1 MTDLADVGASV
12 WTWALWGLVVVGAGL
27 LVYVVVRLLARASR
41 RRFSAPSAR
50 PPGTE
55 PSPVSDPREI
65 LEQRLARGEIDVEEF
80 AARLQALE
88 GR

>member
-1 MTDLADVGASV
+1 MADLADVGASV
-12 WTWALWGLVVVGAGL
+12 WPWALWGLVLVGAGL
-27 LVYVVVRLLARASR
+27 LVYVVVRLLARAR
-41 RRFSAPSAR
+41 RRRVPAPSAR

-55 PSPVSDPREI
+55 PDPREI